1 MRIGIICYPTH
12 GGSGIVATELG
23 KHLAERGHQVAFI
36 SYAAPLRLSRPP
48 AGVSFHEVEVVE
60 YPLLQNFPHTLA
72 LASKIVTVARMKN
85 LQLLHVH
92 YAIPFAPAALLVK
105 QIASELDLKVVTTLH
120 GTDVTEVGSHPA
132 FLPVTKLA
140 LEQSDAVTTVS
151 HFLKEEAYRQFQ
163 VEKEIEVIYNFV
175 DLDRHE
181 AHIPSCVPPADSP
194 GQRTLMH
201 ISNFR
206 AVKRVVDVIEIFSYV
221 AEKVDA
227 RLIMVGDGPDTC
239 HALQKALELGI
250 SDRVRF
256 TGVTEEV
263 ASLLKTADLFLLPSQ
278 LEGFGLAALEAM
290 ASGVPV
296 IASDV
301 GGLREVVQHGETGFL
316 ESVGDTKAMAED
328 AITLLTDH
336 ALYERLCKGARKR
349 ASALFDYHD
358 IIPQYEGL
366 YERLLGKSTS
376 DSGE

>member
-12 GGSGIVATELG
+12 GGSGVVATELG
-23 KHLAERGHQVAFI
+23 KHLAERGHEVAFI

-72 LASKIVTVARMKN
+72 LASKMVTVARMKN
-85 LQLLHVH
+85 LQLLHAH

-105 QIASELDLKVVTTLH
+105 QIAAELDLKVVTTLH

-132 FLPVTKLA
+132 FLPVTKLV

-151 HFLKEEAYRQFQ
+151 HFLKEEAHRQFQ
-163 VEKEIEVIYNFV
+163 VEENIEVIYNFV
-175 DLDRHE
+175 DLDRHQ
-181 AHIPSCVPPADSP
+181 ARPPSCVPPTDSP
-194 GQRTLMH
+194 EQRTIMH

-206 AVKRVVDVIEIFSYV
+206 SVKRVVDVIEVFSYV
-221 AEKVDA
+221 IEKVDA

-239 HALQKALELGI
+239 HALQKALELGV

-256 TGVTEEV
+256 TGVSDEV
-263 ASLLKTADLFLLPSQ
+263 ESLLKTADLFLLPSQ

-301 GGLREVVQHGETGFL
+301 GGLREVVQHGKTGFL

-336 ALYERLCKGARKR
+336 ELHENFCRAARER
-349 ASALFDYHD
+349 ASELFDYHD
-358 IIPQYEGL
+358 IIPQYEAL
-366 YERLLGKSTS
+366 YARLLEKPMPYS
-376 DSGE
+376 DK

>member
-12 GGSGIVATELG
+12 GGSGVVATELG
-23 KHLAERGHQVAFI
+23 KHLAEQGHEVAFI
-36 SYAAPLRLSRPP
+36 SYAAPLRLSHPP

-72 LASKIVTVARMKN
+72 LASKMVTVARMKK
-85 LQLLHVH
+85 LQLLHAH

-120 GTDVTEVGSHPA
+120 GTDVTEVGSHSA

-140 LEQSDAVTTVS
+140 LEQSDAITTVS
-151 HFLKEEAYRQFQ
+151 HFLKEEAYRQFE
-163 VEKEIEVIYNFV
+163 VEKDIKVIYNFV
-175 DLDRHE
+175 DIDRHQSPP
-181 AHIPSCVPPADSP
+181 PSCVPPTDSP
-194 GQRTLMH
+194 EQRTLMH

-206 AVKRVVDVIEIFSYV
+206 SVKRVVDVIEIFSHV
-221 AEKVDA
+221 VKEVNA
-227 RLIMVGDGPDTC
+227 RLIMVGDGPDAC
-239 HALQKALELGI
+239 HALQKALELGV

-263 ASLLKTADLFLLPSQ
+263 NSLLRTADLFLLPSQ
-278 LEGFGLAALEAM
+278 MEGFGLAALEAM

-316 ESVGDTKAMAED
+316 ESVGDTKTMAED
-328 AITLLTDH
+328 AVTLLTDREM
-336 ALYERLCKGARKR
+336 YEDFCKAARER
-349 ASALFDYHD
+349 ASDLFDYRD
-358 IIPQYEGL
+358 IIPQYEAL
-366 YERLLGKSTS
+366 YESVLENPA
-376 DSGE
+376 DSRE